1 MLPCLFYKVGRNC
14 KIKTIQMGIDLDVTD
29 GTVMDISDV
38 ILRACRIFCSEYRV
52 SMFNVNGQP
61 RQATCDQF

>member
-1 MLPCLFYKVGRNC
+1 MLPCLFYKVWRNC
-14 KIKTIQMGIDLDVTD
+14 IIKTIQRGIYLDVTD

-52 SMFNVNGQP
+52 SMFSVNGQP
-61 RQATCDQF
+61 RQATCGQF